1 MNRQSLACFPSS
13 GQASVE
19 SLGSI
24 TLEPPFPH
32 IPPLQRILEEAPY
45 IARCSDN
52 KTATRTRPR
61 DYAMRYPYMQI
72 NRSGETA
79 GRVSWLIF
87 DLDHPDFRIWERAGL
102 PEPNLIVR
110 DRTRP
115 SAHLYYAINPV
126 CTSANARSAPIE
138 YMRAIYS
145 AMAVRL
151 KADPNYH
158 SGPVAKTPGH
168 PWWITTEHHGA
179 VFPLQ
184 YLAKWVEPE
193 LAQPRPWSKGPDL
206 DAVAHSR
213 HCTLF
218 EQLRFYAYAIVNR
231 QREEGSFDRFYQLLI
246 AFAEQHN
253 RFPQFAAGPLPWSS
267 IKATVRSVARWTWD
281 KYRGYRRTCHRG
293 VMQLSQALSV
303 ATRQRLS
310 AQRTHQVRR
319 NATADK
325 IRQACQQLLAAGQT
339 LTKTA
344 VAKLAQLC
352 RQTVAHYQD
361 VLDHCQQPPVLS
373 KAEGGEGEK
382 RGVND
387 GVYQISAAAGL
398 GNTTCRRVEARRDV
412 SDDALLTGLVVRPK
426 PIPFFRL
433 VVSEAFARNRCLGR
447 DITLARCRARQK
459 QSLWEASEIALF
471 SENGIETLPGVVL
484 KSPTV

>member
-1 MNRQSLACFPSS
+1 MPA
-13 GQASVE
+13 
-19 SLGSI
+19 
-24 TLEPPFPH
+24 LE
-32 IPPLQRILEEAPY
+32 RILDQAPY

-61 DYAMRYPYMQI
+61 EYAVRYPYMQV
-72 NRSGETA
+72 NCSGETG

-87 DLDHPDFRIWERAGL
+87 DLDHSDHMIWDKVQL
-102 PEPNLIVR
+102 PEPSIIVR
-110 DRTRP
+110 DRQGRGG
-115 SAHLYYAINPV
+115 SHLYYAIRPV
-126 CTSANARSAPIE
+126 ATHHKARQAPID
-138 YMRAIYS
+138 YMKAIYQ
-145 AMAVRL
+145 AMAIRL

-168 PWWITTEHHGA
+168 PWWNTLVLHDA
-179 VFPLQ
+179 VFSLGD
-184 YLAKWVEPE
+184 LAKHVEAD
-193 LAQPRPWSKGPDL
+193 LVRQPQWSKGPDL

-218 EQLRFYAYAIVNR
+218 EQLRFYAYSIVNR

-325 IRQACQQLLAAGQT
+325 IRQACQQLLEAGQT

-361 VLDHCQQPPVLS
+361 VLDHCQQPPILT

-387 GVYQISAAAGL
+387 GVYQIPAAAG
-398 GNTTCRRVEARRDV
+398 GVETNSQMVRFSAEGGK
-412 SDDALLTGLVVRPK
+412 AVVTV
-426 PIPFFRL
+426 RL
-433 VVSEAFARNRCLGR
+433 VGDSANCSVGGLLGDSQTIDLFGVSGGSV
-447 DITLARCRARQK
+447 DDD
-459 QSLWEASEIALF
+459 
-471 SENGIETLPGVVL
+471 P
-484 KSPTV
+484 